1 MRKTG
6 IICAVLM
13 GSAILSPAF
22 TAGTDEA
29 GIPFRMLG
37 HLMTVKVRIDASSRD
52 FNFVVDTGGATF
64 VAKEVA
70 DVLGLKQMGPQAK
83 ISTLHLEGMDIE
95 NIFCFTTF
103 DFSHLNSLGIPIH
116 GIIGSTLM
124 ERYRATFDFERRRIT
139 FSDGS
144 ETLEKPEGAA
154 LLKFTNHRIN
164 NAPLVEF
171 EIDGKTYKG
180 MIDTGQPHSVVL
192 PIETFE
198 DYERGEFSGIIES
211 RGLMEKWPNP
221 KILHNTMV
229 RLRTMRLGPWAFS
242 DLLCLFGDLPQMLS
256 MPLIGMDFL
265 SLFTIIIDFPRDE
278 MVLIPRDGLS
288 TKTNLFS
295 VGLNVGLGEGGAVVV
310 EGLWKGSPADKA
322 GLEVGDRIV
331 SFEGSPIEPEQLR
344 ALQEAL
350 RDDGIKA
357 IELEILNEETTR
369 RVVLEKA
376 NLF

>member
-70 DVLGLKQMGPQAK
+70 DELGLKQMGPQAK